1 MKKLSYALVLF
12 LLVAFSGFATK
23 NNDIEKESMKTVSLS
38 GQVLDHVT
46 GEALAGVKVV
56 IDGSDESSYTDF
68 DGNFSFTN
76 LLPGSYQLSA
86 SYISYQKSD
95 VEVSLEE
102 TEKVEVKLV
111 QLTK

>member
-1 MKKLSYALVLF
+1 MKKLSFSLVLF
-12 LLVAFSGFATK
+12 LLIAFSGFATK
-23 NNDIEKESMKTVSLS
+23 NAEAEKESVKTVSLS
-38 GQVLDHVT
+38 GQVLDHIT

-56 IDGSDESSYTDF
+56 VEGAEESSYTDF

-76 LLPGSYQLSA
+76 LLPGSYKLSA
-86 SYISYQKSD
+86 SYISYEKSD